1 VEKKTYY
8 ILIIDDNPADQNLLK
23 RYIRKVEEWNIDV
36 KSVNSSE
43 EGLSIYKT
51 YKPDII
57 IIDYLLGNETGIDV
71 INKFKKI
78 GCKSEYVLLTGYG
91 SETVVTDALR
101 AGASDYLNKG
111 DLSVQMIRK
120 TIRHVA
126 RKIASDE
133 IIKKTETKLSYI
145 LDKTSTGLATF
156 DINGQLID
164 ANKSY
169 LSMVGRNTIDNLLG
183 KYMYEWAAVSCKND
197 IINAIEKCKLQ
208 GSVTDFETIYIQPNG
223 EQIHV
228 LINALLEKD
237 DKENKIFAI
246 CRDITELKLYEH
258 RLKQEKIKAEEA
270 DKLKSAFLANMSHEI
285 RTPMNAIIGFADLL
299 EQDNI
304 SDSERNEYLGIIKR
318 SGTNLLVLIDDII
331 DLSKIEVEKIEIVKQ
346 KFDVNKVLQ
355 TILITSLKK
364 KPTCIEI
371 NFENNKNN
379 IEELIVNS
387 DPFRFKQV
395 LNNLINNALKF
406 TEAGTISF
414 GYKIENNNILTFYVK
429 DTGIGI
435 STDKQEII
443 FDRFRKIEDSNA
455 KLYRGT
461 GLGLTI
467 SKKLIELLN
476 GKIWVNSELG
486 KGSTFYF
493 TLPFKNENNIIS
505 RKQNKMTKK
514 SIKAI
519 WENNLV
525 LIVEDEDLNY
535 LYLEKL
541 LKFTKIKIV
550 RAKTGIEA
558 VEYIKNNKNTDI
570 ILMDIKLPEM
580 DGVTATKEIRK
591 ISLEIPI
598 IAQTAF
604 AMKGDK
610 DEFIEAGCNDY
621 ISKPINAEKLIELM
635 SKLIKEDF

>member
-1 VEKKTYY
+1 MKEKTYS

-23 RYIRKVEEWNIDV
+23 RYIRKLEEWNIDV

-71 INKFKKI
+71 INKFKNI
-78 GCKSEYVLLTGYG
+78 ACKAEYVLLTGYG

-133 IIKKTETKLSYI
+133 IIKKTESKLSYI

-156 DINGQLID
+156 DINGQLIN

-169 LSMVGRNTIDNLLG
+169 LSMVGTNTIDNLFG
-183 KYMYEWAAVSCKND
+183 KYMYQWAAASCKDD

-208 GSVTDFETIYIQPNG
+208 GFVSDFETIYVQPNG
-223 EQIHV
+223 EQTYV

-237 DKENKIFAI
+237 NKEDKIFAI

-270 DKLKSAFLANMSHEI
+270 DKLKSSFLANMSHEI

-493 TLPFKNENNIIS
+493 TLPFKNENKIIS

-591 ISLEIPI
+591 ISSEIPI

>member
-1 VEKKTYY
+1 VKEKTYS

-23 RYIRKVEEWNIDV
+23 RYIRKLEEWNIDV

-71 INKFKKI
+71 INKFKNI
-78 GCKSEYVLLTGYG
+78 ACKAEYVLLTGYG

-133 IIKKTETKLSYI
+133 IIKKTESKLSYI

-156 DINGQLID
+156 DINGQLIN

-169 LSMVGRNTIDNLLG
+169 LSMVGTNTIDNLFG
-183 KYMYEWAAVSCKND
+183 KYMYQWAAASCKDD

-208 GSVTDFETIYIQPNG
+208 GFVSDFETIYVQPNG
-223 EQIHV
+223 EQTYV

-237 DKENKIFAI
+237 NKEDKIFAI

-270 DKLKSAFLANMSHEI
+270 DKLKSSFLANMSHEI

-304 SDSERNEYLGIIKR
+304 SNTEKNEYLSIIKK
-318 SGTNLLVLIDDII
+318 SGRNLLALIDDII
-331 DLSKIEVEKIEIVKQ
+331 DLSKIEVEKINIVKQ
-346 KFDVNKVLQ
+346 KFDINK
-355 TILITSLKK
+355 ILKTTLTTYLKN
-364 KPTCIEI
+364 KPACIEI
-371 NFENNKNN
+371 YLKNNKEN
-379 IEELIVNS
+379 IEELIINS

-395 LNNLINNALKF
+395 LNNLINNAFKF
-406 TEAGTISF
+406 TESGTISF
-414 GYKIENNNILTFYVK
+414 GYKIENNNTITFYVK

-435 STDKQEII
+435 SQDKQEII
-443 FDRFRKIEDSNA
+443 FDRFRKIEDNNA

-467 SKKLIELLN
+467 SKKLIELLG
-476 GKIWVNSELG
+476 GKIWVESELG
-486 KGSTFYF
+486 NGSIFYF
-493 TLPFKNENNIIS
+493 TLPYKKNNINNIE
-505 RKQNKMTKK
+505 KTNKMTD
-514 SIKAI
+514 IKI
-519 WENNLV
+519 TTNWKNKLV

-535 LYLEKL
+535 LFLDKL
-541 LKFTKIKIV
+541 LNSTKIKII
-550 RAKTGIEA
+550 RAKTGFEAIEH
-558 VEYIKNNKNTDI
+558 IKNNKNI
-570 ILMDIKLPEM
+570 NIVLMDIKLPEM

-591 ISLEIPI
+591 INSKIPI

-621 ISKPINAEKLIELM
+621 ISKPINAKKIIELM
-635 SKLIKEDF
+635 NKYI

>member
-1 VEKKTYY
+1 MEKKTYY

-43 EGLSIYKT
+43 EGISIYKS

-133 IIKKTETKLSYI
+133 IIKKTESKLSYI

-156 DINGQLID
+156 DINGQLIN

-169 LSMVGRNTIDNLLG
+169 LSMVGTNTIDNLLG
-183 KYMYEWAAVSCKND
+183 KYMYQWAAASCKDD
-197 IINAIEKCKLQ
+197 IINTIEKCKLQ
-208 GSVTDFETIYIQPNG
+208 GFVSDFETIYVQPNG
-223 EQIHV
+223 EQTYV

-237 DKENKIFAI
+237 NKEDKIFAI

-270 DKLKSAFLANMSHEI
+270 DKLKSSFLANMSHEI

-304 SDSERNEYLGIIKR
+304 SNTEKNEYLSIIKK
-318 SGTNLLVLIDDII
+318 SGRNLLALIDDII
-331 DLSKIEVEKIEIVKQ
+331 DLSKIEVEKINIVKQ
-346 KFDVNKVLQ
+346 KFDINK
-355 TILITSLKK
+355 ILKTTLTTYLKN
-364 KPTCIEI
+364 KPACIEI
-371 NFENNKNN
+371 YLKNNKEN
-379 IEELIVNS
+379 IEELIINS

-395 LNNLINNALKF
+395 LNNLINNAFKF
-406 TEAGTISF
+406 TESGTISF
-414 GYKIENNNILTFYVK
+414 GYKIENNNTITFYVK

-435 STDKQEII
+435 SQDKQEII
-443 FDRFRKIEDSNA
+443 FDRFRKIEDNNA

-467 SKKLIELLN
+467 SKKLIELLG
-476 GKIWVNSELG
+476 GKIWVESELG
-486 KGSTFYF
+486 NGSIFYF
-493 TLPFKNENNIIS
+493 TLPYKKNNINNIE
-505 RKQNKMTKK
+505 KTNKMTD
-514 SIKAI
+514 IKI
-519 WENNLV
+519 TTNWKNKLV

-535 LYLEKL
+535 LFLDKL
-541 LKFTKIKIV
+541 LNSTKIKII
-550 RAKTGIEA
+550 RAKTGFEAIEH
-558 VEYIKNNKNTDI
+558 IKNNKNI
-570 ILMDIKLPEM
+570 NIVLMDIKLPEM

-591 ISLEIPI
+591 INSKIPI

-621 ISKPINAEKLIELM
+621 ISKPINAKKIIELM
-635 SKLIKEDF
+635 NKYI

>member
-1 VEKKTYY
+1 MKEKTYS

-23 RYIRKVEEWNIDV
+23 RYIRKLEEWNIDV

-71 INKFKKI
+71 INKFKNI
-78 GCKSEYVLLTGYG
+78 ACKAEYVLLTGYG

-133 IIKKTETKLSYI
+133 IIKKTESKLSYI

-156 DINGQLID
+156 DINGQLIN

-169 LSMVGRNTIDNLLG
+169 LSMVGTNTIDNLFG
-183 KYMYEWAAVSCKND
+183 KYMYQWAAASCKDD

-208 GSVTDFETIYIQPNG
+208 GFVSDFETIYVQPNG
-223 EQIHV
+223 EQTYV

-237 DKENKIFAI
+237 NKEDKIFAI

-270 DKLKSAFLANMSHEI
+270 DKLKSSFLANMSHEI

-304 SDSERNEYLGIIKR
+304 SNTEKNEYLSIIKK
-318 SGTNLLVLIDDII
+318 SGRNLLALIDDII
-331 DLSKIEVEKIEIVKQ
+331 DLSKIEVEKINIVKQ
-346 KFDVNKVLQ
+346 KFDINK
-355 TILITSLKK
+355 ILKTTLTTYLKN
-364 KPTCIEI
+364 KPACIEI
-371 NFENNKNN
+371 YLKNNKEN
-379 IEELIVNS
+379 IEELIINS

-395 LNNLINNALKF
+395 LNNLINNAFKF
-406 TEAGTISF
+406 TESGTISF
-414 GYKIENNNILTFYVK
+414 GYKIENNNTITFYVK

-435 STDKQEII
+435 SQDKQEII
-443 FDRFRKIEDSNA
+443 FDRFRKIEDNNA

-467 SKKLIELLN
+467 SKKLIELLG
-476 GKIWVNSELG
+476 GKIWVESELG
-486 KGSTFYF
+486 NGSIFYF
-493 TLPFKNENNIIS
+493 TLPYKKNNINNIE
-505 RKQNKMTKK
+505 KTNKMTD
-514 SIKAI
+514 IKI
-519 WENNLV
+519 TTNWKNKLV

-535 LYLEKL
+535 LFLDKL
-541 LKFTKIKIV
+541 LNSTKIKII
-550 RAKTGIEA
+550 RAKTGFEAIEH
-558 VEYIKNNKNTDI
+558 IKNNKNI
-570 ILMDIKLPEM
+570 NIVLMDIKLPEM

-591 ISLEIPI
+591 INSKIPI

-621 ISKPINAEKLIELM
+621 ISKPINAKKIIELM
-635 SKLIKEDF
+635 NKYI